1 MAFDVLDEHEQGEL
15 VQKWLRE
22 NAFSILIGVGLGLLL
37 IFGWQQWRSHRA
49 SHRLDAATQYEV
61 FSADLDKKDT
71 DAAKAIAAKL
81 DSDYSDTPYAT
92 LAALRV
98 ADQAA
103 AHGDNDAAR
112 TALESAYRN
121 AGNDALKTLSG
132 LYLARAQIAQK
143 KAQEAYDLLEKLP
156 TQGYAALRAELR
168 GDALVAL
175 GRKDEAR
182 SAYTDALTN
191 LDAGAPNH
199 AFVEMKLADLGAA
212 DKAAVEE
219 KKGS

>member
-37 IFGWQQWRSHRA
+37 IFGWQQWRAHRA
-49 SHRLDAATQYEV
+49 GHRLEAAAQYEL
-61 FSADLDKKDT
+61 FSADLDKKDS
-71 DAAKAIAAKL
+71 DAAKAIASTL
-81 DSDYSDTPYAT
+81 SGDYSDTPYAT
-92 LAALRV
+92 LASLRM
-98 ADQAA
+98 ADYAA
-103 AHGDNDAAR
+103 AHGDNDGARAA
-112 TALESAYRN
+112 LDSAYQH

-143 KAQEAYDLLEKLP
+143 KAQEAFDLLEKLP
-156 TQGYAALRAELR
+156 TQGYAALRSELR

-175 GRKDEAR
+175 GRKAEAR
-182 SAYTDALTN
+182 TAYTDALTN

-199 AFVEMKLADLGAA
+199 AFVEMKLSDLGS
-212 DKAAVEE
+212 DQKVGEE